1 MKWMALARVH
11 AANPFS
17 PQTFEQHM
25 RVAWSPAKEII
36 FTPLED
42 KLFSIQCSCLSDWIK
57 VEQGGP
63 WLFCQNVVSIET
75 YNGLAAIDSIDLN
88 FITVWIQIHKLPI
101 GYRNKGLVK
110 NLVEKK
116 VGKFVSVELK
126 VQGVGNFVRVRVRL
140 DVRKPLARVVTI
152 SRDGQRE
159 FYAVKYEKIPKFCGV
174 CGLFGHIH
182 TECGTVEHD
191 ESTLKWGI
199 SSRLILKLGMADLG
213 VG

>member
-1 MKWMALARVH
+1 
-11 AANPFS
+11 
-17 PQTFEQHM
+17 
-25 RVAWSPAKEII
+25 
-36 FTPLED
+36 
-42 KLFSIQCSCLSDWIK
+42 LFR
-57 VEQGGP
+57 
-63 WLFCQNVVSIET
+63 QNVVSIET

-182 TECGTVEHD
+182 TECGTGEHD